1 MAQKTNLNISP
12 YYDDFDP
19 KNNFY
24 KVLFKP
30 GFPVQARELTTAQS
44 LLQNQ
49 VQSFGE
55 NIFKEGSVVIPG
67 AIEFDNQ
74 FSAVKINEVNYGID
88 ISLYIDKFLGKKI
101 TGVNSGIE
109 GIVKYVAL
117 PTTDDVDTPTIYVT
131 YTSADS
137 NNEINTFSD
146 GEQLVCSDNVIYG
159 NTTINSGTPFASLIS
174 SDATAVGSAAFI
186 TEGVYFIRGYFVNVT
201 DQSIILDYYTN
212 TPSYRVGLK
221 VDEILV
227 NAKQDE
233 SLYDNAKGFSNFAA
247 PGADRLKINL
257 TLVKKLIE
265 DQDDTDFVE
274 LMRVKTGKVKVINP
288 KSNFNIIR
296 DFIAERTF
304 DESGDYVTDPFG
316 LSVHNSL
323 NDNLGNGGI
332 FTENEKTDQLNT
344 PSDDLMCLKIS
355 DGKAYVRGY
364 DIEKEGTTILDVE
377 KPREVGINST
387 SSVPF
392 VMGNIIDV
400 NAVKGIARQG
410 EPVQLFSDFA
420 QAGDNIGSA
429 RAYSFNLKNQDYED
443 DTSVWELRLFD
454 IQTNTSLN
462 LNKTVSSTQIPKG
475 SYIKGKNSGATGY
488 SVGAGN
494 NTTRIDVNQTTGN
507 FAKGEQLQ
515 VNGVDVPLSVG
526 VATVFDSHLIKSIK
540 QEPTTGYP
548 EFAANTVQDL
558 YTLPNGIN
566 VVNIS
571 AAAGGKSI
579 VTASN
584 GKFEAALG
592 RGITLRYQQA
602 GINTETYSRII
613 AVGAGGTNLTI
624 SGVSTSVA
632 GVFDNELPSSDIQV
646 QAFVGDPTIKGNGR
660 LYAPLANAN
669 VSTVDLSKSDLKVTK
684 QITGVTFSS
693 NTATITINDVK
704 ALYPDI
710 DTASFEPYDE
720 ERYSV
725 HLLNGEQRDLPESKF
740 AINADG
746 SQITLT
752 RFPNQSAVVSTSIK
766 KNNIKNKIKNYTR
779 SQLLDVT
786 FSKYERSG
794 SIAVGIGASVIPDG
808 LTFDK
813 RYGLRVQDPEI
824 SLNYPD
830 AVKLLA
836 VYESVDTARPS
847 FDEFQF
853 NSTAAVQT
861 NAVIGE
867 DIVGNSSKAIARIV
881 SKSSSNV
888 NSLGIVYLSETKFTE
903 GEVVKFK
910 DSTISTNLVSITNG
924 LYRDITRSF
933 NLDKGQ
939 KEQYYDYSKL
949 VRKKGIPEPNGRLL
963 IVFDHYSVSSEDEGD
978 LFTALSYDNDRF
990 DTDIPNIAGIR
1001 ATDTIDFRPRP
1012 PVYDSTNL
1020 NQESPFNFPSRDFT
1034 TTIKQYLIPNE
1045 SCTIGYEYYL
1055 PRIDKLYLNQF
1066 GDFVYEKG
1074 LSSINAKAP
1083 ERGEDSM
1090 ELATIALP
1098 PYLYNPQ
1105 DAIISLVDNRRFT
1118 MRDIGNI
1125 ENRVVNL
1132 EETTTLSLL
1141 EANAQSLQIQDA
1153 QGRSRFKTGFFV
1165 DGFKNYALI
1174 NSISSININPNLGEL
1189 IPRRARNTLTNQIT
1203 PKNSLISSQIDF
1215 QENFE
1220 LFDNKVQKTGDA
1232 ITLKYDEEVWLGQYY
1247 ATEEGIVNVNP
1258 YELPA
1263 IVGRIN
1269 LHPFE
1274 DIWTTTTQDPVTL
1287 DETTTNPDV
1296 TKNIDLSQSI
1306 DLRGIGAINTGN
1318 IKTGKFAG
1326 FQRFRNKDERF
1337 QGEEKTGSFTFTE
1350 SDTNLQNRKI
1360 KSANEEFMR
1369 SRNTEFKSSG
1379 FPVKTKVYL
1388 FIDGTRIEDVIPK
1401 LLPITKTTARD
1412 ADFGSVG
1419 SFQVGEEVK
1428 GYRPDGTLIINFRLC
1443 TPNHKGG
1450 AFNNP
1455 TETYATD
1462 PYTGLD
1468 IQSLYSQ
1475 SSNILNVDTH
1485 SLAEEAQGDYSGYLV
1500 ENTKLVGQ
1508 TSGAQAFVKG
1518 LKTNWLVTDEYGEII
1533 GSFFI
1538 RDPAGAQV
1546 VKINTGNKS
1555 VRLTTSIDN
1564 RQVAPGQD
1572 PNVIFAETQYV
1583 TRGTEET
1590 FQETLVGTITQTT
1603 VNIKAQTDV
1612 IARIRQP
1619 IPPHDDPVA
1628 QTFVVGGNVYAPSA
1642 TQANEDL
1649 NGLFLT
1655 SVEVFFASIDQ
1666 DANSPITCEI
1676 RETTGDARPSR
1687 ILRGR
1692 SKTLYPFT
1700 TDENGQRVQ
1709 NIQFDATS
1717 ASVGTKFTFPEPI
1730 YLEPGKSYAF
1740 VLIAPR
1746 SVNYTVWFGKHGAVA
1761 VNPQSIP
1768 GSTGETTRY
1777 SRQYGAGAFFMS
1789 QNGSLWTEDQTKDLT
1804 FVLHRANFTESQGSA
1819 YFNNPDL
1826 NESNGY
1832 VPTLRNNPITVL
1844 PKTGSIGIETYASG
1858 TGDNQLHLYLTPGRK
1873 ISGKWDTSTAVIN
1886 STGAAAGTVSIAQS
1900 GTDYRSGV
1908 GGNLSG
1914 VTVDTFNIIGS
1925 GSGLKLDITSDGG
1938 NGGVITGVTTTT
1950 NSTGR
1955 GYQTGDVVGI
1965 VTSSLG
1971 SGTGTGAEFTITT
1984 NGNEIDTL
1992 YLTNIQGK
2000 KSTSWDTAVGIGLSY
2015 FKDNG
2020 TVHTSNR
2027 IVRDSTINI
2036 DETGLNSGNILKVDH
2051 FNHGMYS
2058 VTNKVKLSDI
2068 TSDSAPSTLS
2078 AQLSRD
2084 ETGVISV
2091 ASTIPFQKFEGIE
2104 VNGTTGYIGYVKIGD
2119 EIIGYRDTAGGVLTI
2134 ASDVGSIRG
2143 VDNTIPVSH
2152 NQGATVEKY
2161 ELGGVSM
2168 RRLEVSG
2175 INLTSNFG
2183 LDHYHLSFDRSA
2195 NGEDRSSDS
2204 VNGDKPE
2211 LSFKVD
2217 SFESPPAIGGSLV
2230 KGTQNILY
2238 SALVPRY
2245 SAITPTG
2252 VDGSRTG
2259 ITGSIR
2265 TISGTS
2271 VGGSENSFDDRG
2283 FENIQINTINSLDD
2297 VAIVASKINENEYLS
2312 SIPRNKSFTTILDF
2326 SSNNQYISPI
2336 VYLSESKTEFI
2347 NHRINNPI
2355 GIESYPS
2362 DNRVNSVIDDPHSS
2376 VYYSNTVELKNPAS
2390 SLKVLISAVRPA
2402 ETDIRVLY
2410 HLIKADSDE
2419 IMQGFELFPGYKN
2432 IDESNVF
2439 GDSVKD
2445 PDKNDGRS
2453 DSFINPTTEDEFL
2466 EYQFTADNLD
2476 LFIGYTIK
2484 IVMIS
2489 TSQAKTPRIKE
2500 LRSIAVR

>member
-19 KNNFY
+19 NNNFY

-30 GFPVQARELTTAQS
+30 GFPVQARELTSSQS

-88 ISLYIDKFLGKKI
+88 ISLYIEEFLGKKI
-101 TGVNSGIE
+101 TGVNSKIE
-109 GIVKYVAL
+109 GIVKYIAL

-146 GEQLVCSDNVIYG
+146 GEQLVCSDNITYG

-174 SDATAVGSAAFI
+174 ADATSVGSAAFI

-201 DQSIILDYYTN
+201 DQSVILDYYTN

-221 VDEILV
+221 IDEIIV
-227 NAKQDE
+227 SAKQDE
-233 SLYDNAKGFSNFAA
+233 TLYDNAKGFSNFAA

-274 LMRVKTGKVKVINP
+274 LMRVKTGKIKVINP

-296 DFIAERTF
+296 DFVAERTF

-364 DIEKEGTTILDVE
+364 DIEKEGTTIIDVE
-377 KPREVGINST
+377 KSREVGINST

-400 NAVKGIARQG
+400 NSVRGVAKQG

-420 QAGDNIGSA
+420 QGGDNIGSA
-429 RAYSFNLKNQDYED
+429 RAYSFNLKNQSYEG

-454 IQTNTSLN
+454 IQTNTALN

-475 SYIKGKNSGATGY
+475 SYIKGKNSGASGY

-494 NTTRIDVNQTTGN
+494 NTTRVDVNQTTGN

-515 VNGVDVPLSVG
+515 VNGVDIPLSVG
-526 VATVFDSHLIKSIK
+526 VATVFDSHLIKSVK

-548 EFAANTVQDL
+548 QFAANTVQDL

-579 VTASN
+579 VTAPN

-592 RGITLRYQQA
+592 RGITLRYQEA
-602 GINTETYSRII
+602 GVDTETYSKII

-624 SGVSTSVA
+624 SGVSTSVD
-632 GVFDNELPSSDIQV
+632 GIFGNTLPSSDIQV
-646 QAFVGDPTIKGNGR
+646 QAYVGDPTIKGNGR

-669 VSTVDLSKSDLKVTK
+669 VSTVDLSGSDLRVTK
-684 QITGVTFSS
+684 QITGVTFSGNS
-693 NTATITINDVK
+693 ATITMNDVK
-704 ALYPDI
+704 ALYSDV

-720 ERYSV
+720 ERYSIHV
-725 HLLNGEQRDLPESKF
+725 ASGAQRSLPENRFS
-740 AINADG
+740 INADG
-746 SQITLT
+746 SQITLIGG
-752 RFPNQSAVVSTSIK
+752 PNASNAVVNTSIK
-766 KNNIKNKIKNYTR
+766 KNNIKTKIKDYTR
-779 SQLLDVT
+779 SQLLDVI

-794 SIAVGIGASVIPDG
+794 SIAVGIGASVVPDG

-813 RYGLRVQDPEI
+813 RYGVRVQDPEI
-824 SLNYPD
+824 SLNHPD

-847 FDEFQF
+847 LDEFQF

-881 SKSSSNV
+881 SKSASNA

-903 GEVVKFK
+903 NEVVKFQ
-910 DSTISTNLVSITNG
+910 DSKINTNLISITKG
-924 LYRDITRSF
+924 LYRNITRSF
-933 NLDKGQ
+933 TLDKGQ

-949 VRKKGIPEPNGRLL
+949 IRNKGIPEPNGRLL
-963 IVFDHYSVSSEDEGD
+963 IIFDHYSVSNQDQGD

-990 DTDIPNIAGIR
+990 NTDIPDINGIR
-1001 ATDTIDFRPRP
+1001 ATDTIDFRPRVP
-1012 PVYDSTNL
+1012 IYDSTNL
-1020 NQESPFNFPSRDFT
+1020 NQESPFNFSSRDFT
-1034 TTIKQYLIPNE
+1034 TSIKQYLIPNE
-1045 SCTIGYEYYL
+1045 SSTIGYEYYL
-1055 PRIDKLYLNQF
+1055 PRIDRLYLNQF

-1074 LSSINAKAP
+1074 LSSITPKAP

-1090 ELATIALP
+1090 QLATIALP

-1105 DAIISLVDNRRFT
+1105 DAIITLVDNRRFT

-1141 EANAQSLQIQDA
+1141 ETNAQSLQIQDA

-1165 DGFKNYALI
+1165 DGFKNNSLI
-1174 NSISSININPNLGEL
+1174 NPLSTININPNAGEL

-1232 ITLKYDEEVWLGQYY
+1232 ITLKYEEEVWLGQYY

-1263 IVGRIN
+1263 IVGRIDLN
-1269 LHPFE
+1269 PFE
-1274 DIWTTTTQDPVTL
+1274 DVWTNTVQNPITL
-1287 DETTTNPDV
+1287 DETTTGTPV
-1296 TKNIDLSQSI
+1296 TRNINLDSNLDI
-1306 DLRGIGAINTGN
+1306 DLRGLGTLNTNGNGRRFINANRRLNFDG
-1318 IKTGKFAG
+1318 
-1326 FQRFRNKDERF
+1326 ERR
-1337 QGEEKTGSFTFTE
+1337 GGSFTFNN
-1350 SDTNLQNRKI
+1350 SDTRVQNRLI
-1360 KSANEEFMR
+1360 SSANDDFMR
-1369 SRNTEFKSSG
+1369 SRNTELKSSG

-1388 FIDGTRIEDVIPK
+1388 FIDGTKIEDVIPK
-1401 LLPITKTTARD
+1401 LIPITKTSGGTD
-1412 ADFGSVG
+1412 YGSTS
-1419 SFQVGEEVK
+1419 SFQIGETVK
-1428 GYRPDGTLIINFRLC
+1428 GYSPDGTEIINFRLC

-1450 AFNNP
+1450 PFNNP
-1455 TETYATD
+1455 TETYTTD
-1462 PYTGLD
+1462 PYTDLN
-1468 IQSLYSQ
+1468 IQTLYSQ
-1475 SSNILNVDTH
+1475 SSNILNIDTR
-1485 SLAEEAQGDYSGYLV
+1485 SLSEEAQGAYSGYLV
-1500 ENTKLVGQ
+1500 ANTRLVGQ
-1508 TSGAQAFVKG
+1508 TSSAEAYVKDF
-1518 LKTNWLVTDEYGEII
+1518 TNNKLITDEYGEII
-1533 GSFFI
+1533 ATFFI
-1538 RDPAGAQV
+1538 RDPSDIV
-1546 VKINTGNKS
+1546 PVKITTGNKS
-1555 VRLTTSIDN
+1555 IRLTTSIDN
-1564 RQVAPGQD
+1564 RQVPPGQD

-1583 TRGTEET
+1583 TRGTTEE
-1590 FQETLVGTITQTT
+1590 FQETLTGTVTQTN
-1603 VNIKAQTDV
+1603 VNITAQTTANV
-1612 IARIRQP
+1612 LVNIRQP
-1619 IPPHDDPVA
+1619 IPRHDDPVA

-1642 TQANEDL
+1642 VQANEDL
-1649 NGLFLT
+1649 NGFFLT

-1700 TDENGQRVQ
+1700 TDESGNRVQ
-1709 NIQFDATS
+1709 NIQFDTTS
-1717 ASVGTKFTFPEPI
+1717 ASIGTKFTFPEPI
-1730 YLEPGKSYAF
+1730 YLAPGKSYAF
-1740 VLIAPR
+1740 VLLAPR
-1746 SVNYTVWFGKHGAVA
+1746 SVNYTVWFGKHGAIA

-1886 STGAAAGTVSIAQS
+1886 STGAGAGTVSIAQS
-1900 GTDYRSGV
+1900 GTNYRAGG

-1925 GSGLKLDITSDGG
+1925 GSGLKLNITST
-1938 NGGVITGVTTTT
+1938 NSVITGVTTTT

-1971 SGTGTGAEFTITT
+1971 NGSGTGAEFTITT

-2020 TVHTSNR
+2020 EVFQSNR
-2027 IVRDSTINI
+2027 IVRNSTIDIN
-2036 DETGLNSGNILKVDH
+2036 ETGLNSGNILKVDH

-2058 VTNKVKLSDI
+2058 ATNKVKLTDI
-2068 TSDSAPSTLS
+2068 TSDTTPSTLS
-2078 AQLSRD
+2078 APLSRD

-2091 ASTIPFQKFEGIE
+2091 ASTVPFQKFEGID

-2134 ASDVGSIRG
+2134 ASDAGSIRG
-2143 VDNTIPVSH
+2143 VDNTISVSH
-2152 NQGATVEKY
+2152 NQGTTVEKY
-2161 ELGGVSM
+2161 ELGGVST

-2175 INLTSNFG
+2175 ISLTDNVE

-2195 NGEDRSSDS
+2195 NGADRSSDS

-2217 SFESPPAIGGSLV
+2217 SFESPPAVGGSLV

-2245 SAITPTG
+2245 SAITPSG
-2252 VDGSRTG
+2252 VDGSKTG

-2271 VGGSENSFDDRG
+2271 VDGSENSFDDRG

-2297 VAIVASKINENEYLS
+2297 VAIVASKINENEYLPTL
-2312 SIPRNKSFTTILDF
+2312 PRNKSFTTILDF

-2336 VYLSESKTEFI
+2336 IYLSESKTEFI

-2355 GIESYPS
+2355 GLESYPS
-2362 DNRVNSVIDDPHSS
+2362 DNRVNSFLDDPHSS
-2376 VYYSNTVELKNPAS
+2376 AYYSNTVGLKNPAS
-2390 SLKVLISAVRPA
+2390 SLKILISAVRPA

-2419 IMQGFELFPGYKN
+2419 IMQGFELFPGFKN
-2432 IDESNVF
+2432 IDQSDAF

-2453 DSFINPTTEDEFL
+2453 DSFVNPSTEDEFL

-2484 IVMIS
+2484 IVMVS
-2489 TSQAKTPRIKE
+2489 TSQAKTPKIKE